1 MIRHQF
7 DIEDYWTVIVYY
19 DIDYTFFDEIAKE
32 LASLGVSDEGIDD
45 MHDML
50 LSRAKAMT
58 FSNLDKHISIVV
70 FNTHKSK
77 EDYVNSIIH
86 EAEHVKQAMLKTNNV
101 KDPVFELIQ
110 NADLI
115 TEKQAQSLQR
125 SYNSFDFRS
134 EHQKH
139 SDWDNIANGL
149 KIFSLGFFMP

>member
-19 DIDYTFFDEIAKE
+19 DIDYAFFNEIAIE

-70 FNTHKSK
+70 FNIHKSK

-86 EAEHVKQAMLKTNNV
+86 EAEHVKQAMLKAYNV
-101 KDPVFELIQ
+101 EDEGEAPAYTIGYLVGRMYKVFKELIC
-110 NADLI
+110 DY
-115 TEKQAQSLQR
+115 SC
-125 SYNSFDFRS
+125 S
-134 EHQKH
+134 
-139 SDWDNIANGL
+139 
-149 KIFSLGFFMP
+149 